1 MAQKDS
7 MSEMTVPFR
16 DRAEYEDFGLAGYLR
31 FVEEPDSKG
40 IRGAL
45 FCVNSRGEP
54 IDFSFTR
61 IDVGASFLWRLG
73 DARRHAVT
81 ALCKALFAACP
92 KEPALLLSLAEE
104 VSPRVFTE
112 DIEVG
117 VPLCRVAEAGA
128 IHSTDES
135 SEILAETVHLFW
147 VSEPPAPGSQARGL
161 LEALHSRQLS
171 TEPFER
177 ATTGLE
183 EAFS

>member
-117 VPLCRVAEAGA
+117 APLMSRRRSWGHSLNKRIIRNPCRNAASILGRRGA
-128 IHSTDES
+128 SRRIS
-135 SEILAETVHLFW
+135 SA
-147 VSEPPAPGSQARGL
+147 
-161 LEALHSRQLS
+161 
-171 TEPFER
+171 
-177 ATTGLE
+177 AT
-183 EAFS
+183 A

>member
-1 MAQKDS
+1 
-7 MSEMTVPFR
+7 MSVPFR
-16 DRAEYEDFGLAGYLR
+16 DLAESEELGLAGYLR
-31 FVEEPDSKG
+31 FVEEPDAKG
-40 IRGAL
+40 IRAAL

-61 IDVGASFLWRLG
+61 IDVAASFLWRLG

-92 KEPALLLSLAEE
+92 KEPALLLSLADE

-112 DIEVG
+112 DIEVRI
-117 VPLCRVAEAGA
+117 PLCRVAEAGA
-128 IHSTDES
+128 IHSPSES
-135 SEILAETVHLFW
+135 SEALAETVHLFW
-147 VSEPPAPGSQARGL
+147 VGETPAPESQARRL

-177 ATTGLE
+177 AATGVE